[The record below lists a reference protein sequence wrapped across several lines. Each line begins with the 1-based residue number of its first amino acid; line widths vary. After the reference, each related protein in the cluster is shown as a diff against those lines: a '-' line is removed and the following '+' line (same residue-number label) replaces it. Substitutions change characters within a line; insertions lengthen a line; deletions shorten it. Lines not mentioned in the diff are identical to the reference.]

1 MYNIGTAAQAPCPYF
16 SSFEQIGLRNS
27 SRPGG
32 KDRQQTAKMID
43 TIKPTISFI
52 NQQRVLYLLRT
63 GGPLS
68 RAEISRLTGLTKATV
83 SKIVDELERNNIIE
97 ALGQVANVRGRPSML
112 YGYNASSALAL
123 GIEITQKECRGVVTQ
138 MDASPLKSYTVPLSN
153 TRAEVVIAAIQNIQD
168 DVGRDFSNPL
178 VGIGI
183 GVPGVCDEQR
193 ETVVYSERLNWNML
207 PLVRMI
213 REHVDLDVY
222 VENRANAA
230 ALGERWLGAGQETE
244 NSIFIHIGSG
254 IKAGIILNG
263 ELYIGGNGA
272 AGEIGH
278 IVIAQDG
285 PLCVC
290 GKRGCLE
297 ALAST
302 TAMREHVMGL
312 LQNGRAEQLA
322 ERLGARVDSLTIGD
336 LLEAA
341 NDGDKTALK
350 VLKESARYIGSAVAI
365 LVNVFNPQQ
374 VILGDFAN
382 HAPGIF
388 LETVRETAAQQSFEV
403 PWRGVEIS
411 TSKLGHQSVSIGAA
425 ALLLSKDFQRMQA
438 RAAIDSV

>member
-1 MYNIGTAAQAPCPYF
+1 
-16 SSFEQIGLRNS
+16 
-27 SRPGG
+27 
-32 KDRQQTAKMID
+32 
-43 TIKPTISFI
+43 
-52 NQQRVLYLLRT
+52 
-63 GGPLS
+63 
-68 RAEISRLTGLTKATV
+68 
-83 SKIVDELERNNIIE
+83 
-97 ALGQVANVRGRPSML
+97 
-112 YGYNASSALAL
+112 
-123 GIEITQKECRGVVTQ
+123 VVTQ
-138 MDASPLKSYTVPLSN
+138 LDASPLKSYTVPLPD
-153 TRAEVVIAAIQNIQD
+153 TRVEVVVAAIQAIQAE
-168 DVGRDFSNPL
+168 VSRDFKNPL

-193 ETVVYSERLNWNML
+193 ETVVYSERLNWKMV
-207 PLVRMI
+207 PLVEMI
-213 REHVDLDVY
+213 RKHVDLDVY

-244 NSIFIHIGSG
+244 NFIFIHIGSG

-278 IVIAQDG
+278 TVIAQDG

-312 LQNGRAEQLA
+312 LKNRRAERLA
-322 ERLGARVDSLTIGD
+322 ERLGERLGSLTTAD
-336 LLEAA
+336 FLAA
-341 NDGDKTALK
+341 ASDGDETALH
-350 VLKESARYIGSAVAI
+350 VLKESAGYMGSAVAI
-365 LVNVFNPQQ
+365 LINVFNPQK

-382 HAPGIF
+382 QAPSIF

-403 PWRGVEIS
+403 PWQGVEIT
-411 TSKLGHQSVSIGAA
+411 TSKLGYQSVSIGAA